1 MKKRLNR
8 MLSTLLICSMVMTL
22 MPTTVFATNRKDAVM
37 EEYAGGLCEHHP
49 EHDDDCGFCFM
60 PKTFFRVAGRI
71 DRAWTED
78 WCRCKMPA

>member
-37 EEYAGGLCEHHP
+37 EEYAGGLC
-49 EHDDDCGFCFM
+49 
-60 PKTFFRVAGRI
+60 
-71 DRAWTED
+71 
-78 WCRCKMPA
+78 